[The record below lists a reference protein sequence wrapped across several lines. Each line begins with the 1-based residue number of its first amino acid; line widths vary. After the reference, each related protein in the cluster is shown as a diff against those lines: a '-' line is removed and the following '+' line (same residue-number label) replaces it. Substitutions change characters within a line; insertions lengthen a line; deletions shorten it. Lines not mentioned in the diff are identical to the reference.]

1 MVFGVKQMKQK
12 LSNGEVRVIQTLNS
26 MSAPQPP
33 RELLKENGM
42 KNCNAPEN
50 QTKRRI
56 LAIACATG
64 LAVALTL
71 SVAHIANAHQ
81 ITPPRAPGDIE
92 VPPGNK
98 AFLVGHGVGT
108 QNYICLP
115 SSAGFAFTLFTPEAT
130 LFNPRDG
137 QQVITHYFS
146 PNNNPF
152 DPSDKGVIRVTW
164 EDSRDASIVWGAVE
178 KSSSD
183 ANFVAP
189 GAIPWL
195 KVKAVGAQ
203 DGPTGGDRLSGTTFI
218 QRVNTVGGSAPATGC
233 AASADVGK
241 KAFVPYTA
249 DYFFYFD
256 PYADDRR

>member
-1 MVFGVKQMKQK
+1 VAQ
-12 LSNGEVRVIQTLNS
+12 
-26 MSAPQPP
+26 
-33 RELLKENGM
+33 
-42 KNCNAPEN
+42 
-50 QTKRRI
+50 
-56 LAIACATG
+56 LAH
-64 LAVALTL
+64 
-71 SVAHIANAHQ
+71 AHLV
-81 ITPPRAPGDIE
+81 TPPRVPADIE
-92 VPPGNK
+92 VLPPNK

-115 SSAGFAFTLFTPEAT
+115 SGASFAFTLFTPQAT
-130 LFNPRDG
+130 LFNARDM

-152 DPSDKGVIRVTW
+152 EASDKGVIRVTW
-164 EDSRDASIVWGAVE
+164 EDSRDTSIVWGAVE
-178 KSSSD
+178 KSSTD
-183 ANFVAP
+183 ANFVAL

-233 AASADVGK
+233 AASGDVGK
-241 KAFVPYTA
+241 KAFVQYEA

-256 PYADDRR
+256 PYADH